1 MQEAGL
7 KVGKALAS
15 HGAMERFAMDFVTVR
30 RADGGWDCHAI
41 EINLRWGGTTHPS
54 ATLRLLTHGHLD
66 EKTGV
71 YRSDRGTAKFYYATD
86 NLKDPR
92 LQGLTPADLALISSE
107 NGLDFDHETQK
118 GVIFHLM
125 GTLSMFGKVG
135 ATCIADST
143 EEAREMYKR
152 ASEVVLAAQAAAS
165 R

>member
-1 MQEAGL
+1 M
-7 KVGKALAS
+7 AL
-15 HGAMERFAMDFVTVR
+15 GT
-30 RADGGWDCHAI
+30 ADGGWDCHAI

-71 YRSDRGTAKFYYATD
+71 YRSDRGTEKYYYATD

-92 LQGLTPADLALISSE
+92 LQGLTPADLALISTE

-135 ATCIADST
+135 ATCIAPL
-143 EEAREMYKR
+143 
-152 ASEVVLAAQAAAS
+152 VLALTRELLPFAYMMPAQTHNS
-165 R
+165 VIDLHRHS